1 MSAWRTFL
9 LDLFTRHLGTKFLSL
24 ILSVVLFAFVL
35 QTLSDEREIS
45 HLRLRFAI
53 EDELGK
59 RFVVMTANIDLRK
72 LVIRGIRAKVED
84 MEQQF
89 KQNRDVDIRIS
100 DDFLRRYATDVSGRT
115 PVRIPINREFFRQLQ
130 ILRGGVELKEEIA
143 PSPILELEPR
153 GTVRLRV
160 IPHPDFPQ
168 DTLLDGESAYEAP
181 GGGRQVQI
189 LFRPESVEVSGPAKS
204 LPRAAG
210 AQLKVKIRSVSGIL
224 RLRRPEAGKT
234 KVSGVVDQVDW
245 AANDFRG
252 DPALLTVLGLPRSRP
267 DALAQQLEF
276 DFEVQP
282 QRDTRDAPNLPILLL
297 NAPGQLDQ
305 EIGFLKRHRAEGVG
319 FSLTIEHIRRGV
331 CPLIKISGPKSLMTD
346 EVMAD
351 LQLVIDVA
359 NAEPYNEVTL
369 QAPIFL
375 RLGSPDSHPDAAA
388 ILQLLTVGS
397 PNEER
402 PYVRFTHE

>member
-9 LDLFTRHLGTKFLSL
+9 LDLVTRHLGTKFLSL

-59 RFVVMTANIDLRK
+59 RFVVMTPNIDLRK
-72 LVIRGIRAKVED
+72 LLIRGIRAKVED
-84 MEQQF
+84 VEQQF

-100 DDFLRRYATDVSGRT
+100 EEFLRRYTTDVTGRNA
-115 PVRIPINREFFRQLQ
+115 VRIPINREFFRQLQ
-130 ILRGGVELKEEIA
+130 ILRGGVELKDEIA
-143 PSPILELEPR
+143 PAPLLELEPR

-160 IPHPDFPQ
+160 VPHPDFPQ
-168 DTLLDGESAYEAP
+168 DTLLDSESAYEAP

-189 LFRPESVEVSGPAKS
+189 LFRPESVEISGPAKS
-204 LPRAAG
+204 LPRTSG

-224 RLRRPEAGKT
+224 RLRRPEAGKS
-234 KVSGVVDQVDW
+234 KVSGIVDQVDW
-245 AANDFRG
+245 TANDFRG

-267 DALAQQLEF
+267 EALAQQIEF

-282 QRDTRDAPNLPILLL
+282 QRDTRDAVDLPILLL
-297 NAPGQLDQ
+297 NAPQQLDQ
-305 EIGFLKRHRAEGVG
+305 DVGFLRRHRAEGVG
-319 FSLTIEHIRRGV
+319 FSLTMENIRRGV
-331 CPLIKISGPKSLMTD
+331 CPLIKISGPKTLMTN
-346 EVMAD
+346 EVMSD

-369 QAPIFL
+369 QAAISL
-375 RLGSPDSHPDAAA
+375 RLGNPDSHPDAGA
-388 ILQLLTVGS
+388 ILSFLTVGS

-402 PYVRFTHE
+402 PYVRFTTE